1 MCLDSIAIT
10 NPGSDAMSG
19 NNERVKPAELTPN
32 ELEVVSG
39 GVSLSYSTIEWTYV
53 KQTAAGSEST
63 SKPGH

>member
-1 MCLDSIAIT
+1 
-10 NPGSDAMSG
+10 MSG